1 MSKKVERQY
10 AVLLTPS
17 KILYTHHILNLLVV
31 TKSETG
37 TQFETAAFDN
47 HAHYLLNRSGYS
59 KEALESYSRL
69 IETNLDDFINDQVK
83 ILAKQKSGVSKEV
96 FQKRFTERH
105 LIDCFK
111 SIAKSVIKLYHKYE
125 HQPGRFLIKQ
135 TSISSLIPVLKFTV
149 FKNDNNLLKLDVV
162 IVLDNQEYPIT
173 DFVIYDFLLYRDNI
187 YTVLSVK
194 DLTTLRWLADR
205 QPKEGLEQK
214 IFIEEILTTV
224 EKNYTVDRGNLMTIE
239 SVDCEPQGCILF
251 SEISEQ
257 FLMLTPQWKYE
268 EVIIDGEFKE
278 IEEVNFGGEILSIK
292 RNENLEVEFVEKIRA
307 LHPNFKNQNRGYF
320 YLTFDDA
327 KKKHWFLKIFQS
339 LLSEDVE
346 IKGIDMLKHFRYSPH
361 PADTTLVLKKTDDN
375 RLYFEMNVKFG
386 DESVPLKEMQK
397 VVAQS
402 QFAVILKDH
411 SIGVF
416 DDTWREKYEHI
427 VRHARIDGGL
437 LSVSK
442 WLMVADQHEAI
453 RSAFK
458 PIISQEWRQKWQL
471 WQQEDSTL
479 YPLPKLLNATLRP
492 YQQKGFE
499 WMKLLAEIGAG
510 VCLADDMGLGKTLQ
524 TITFL
529 ASIAEQKK
537 DAKFIIVCPLS
548 LVENW
553 KSEFEKFAP
562 QLTTFLFHDKARSA
576 DAFFDSSARVLITG
590 YHTLRTDDDFLKAM
604 LWDAA
609 VIDESHNIKNP
620 SAKIAQ
626 AVYQLRAK
634 SRVILSGTP
643 ILNNTMD
650 LHGQFEFILPDFLGT
665 REFFKKEFVLQIE
678 RYKRNDKL
686 KELQAMTQPFILRRT
701 KQQVATDLPPKVE
714 SMMWCDMG
722 EDQRTLYETVK
733 SQIRDSIFLQ
743 VKNEGLSKNKLNIL
757 QGIIKLRQVCCSS
770 ELLKDSDSEI
780 AESIKL
786 DLLTEKLSTS
796 LKGKKVLVFSQ
807 FKSMLK
813 LIKQRLDTM
822 EVRSEILDGDTPVSE
837 RGDVVNRFQQDEN
850 FEVFL
855 LSLKVGNAGLNLTA
869 AEYVFLVDPW
879 WNTAIQQ
886 QAIDRTHR
894 IGQDKTVF
902 AYQMICRNSIEEKIM
917 NIQNRKKNL
926 ADELIL
932 EDEGF
937 VKNLT
942 IEDLQYLFE

>member
-1 MSKKVERQY
+1 
-10 AVLLTPS
+10 
-17 KILYTHHILNLLVV
+17 
-31 TKSETG
+31 
-37 TQFETAAFDN
+37 
-47 HAHYLLNRSGYS
+47 
-59 KEALESYSRL
+59 
-69 IETNLDDFINDQVK
+69 
-83 ILAKQKSGVSKEV
+83 
-96 FQKRFTERH
+96 
-105 LIDCFK
+105 
-111 SIAKSVIKLYHKYE
+111 
-125 HQPGRFLIKQ
+125 
-135 TSISSLIPVLKFTV
+135 
-149 FKNDNNLLKLDVV
+149 
-162 IVLDNQEYPIT
+162 
-173 DFVIYDFLLYRDNI
+173 
-187 YTVLSVK
+187 
-194 DLTTLRWLADR
+194 
-205 QPKEGLEQK
+205 
-214 IFIEEILTTV
+214 
-224 EKNYTVDRGNLMTIE
+224 
-239 SVDCEPQGCILF
+239 
-251 SEISEQ
+251 
-257 FLMLTPQWKYE
+257 
-268 EVIIDGEFKE
+268 
-278 IEEVNFGGEILSIK
+278 
-292 RNENLEVEFVEKIRA
+292 
-307 LHPNFKNQNRGYF
+307 
-320 YLTFDDA
+320 
-327 KKKHWFLKIFQS
+327 
-339 LLSEDVE
+339 
-346 IKGIDMLKHFRYSPH
+346 
-361 PADTTLVLKKTDDN
+361 
-375 RLYFEMNVKFG
+375 
-386 DESVPLKEMQK
+386 
-397 VVAQS
+397 
-402 QFAVILKDH
+402 
-411 SIGVF
+411 
-416 DDTWREKYEHI
+416 
-427 VRHARIDGGL
+427 
-437 LSVSK
+437 
-442 WLMVADQHEAI
+442 
-453 RSAFK
+453 
-458 PIISQEWRQKWQL
+458 
-471 WQQEDSTL
+471 
-479 YPLPKLLNATLRP
+479 
-492 YQQKGFE
+492 
-499 WMKLLAEIGAG
+499 
-510 VCLADDMGLGKTLQ
+510 
-524 TITFL
+524 
-529 ASIAEQKK
+529 
-537 DAKFIIVCPLS
+537 
-548 LVENW
+548 
-553 KSEFEKFAP
+553 
-562 QLTTFLFHDKARSA
+562 
-576 DAFFDSSARVLITG
+576 
-590 YHTLRTDDDFLKAM
+590 
-604 LWDAA
+604 
-609 VIDESHNIKNP
+609 
-620 SAKIAQ
+620 
-626 AVYQLRAK
+626 
-634 SRVILSGTP
+634 VILSGTP

-757 QGIIKLRQVCCSS
+757 QSIIKLRQVCCSP

-855 LSLKVGNAGLNLTA
+855 LSLKVGNAGLNLMA